1 MPHCERTA
9 LLRFR
14 DLEGFVANI
23 SREHTVVVYGDH
35 IPEFRVLAKTLGL
48 AMKEF

>member
-1 MPHCERTA
+1 MPHCESTA

-14 DLEGFVANI
+14 DLEGFVENI

-35 IPEFRVLAKTLGL
+35 VAELEVLAGALGL
-48 AMKEF
+48 DCRVF